1 MLWKYALALT
11 LSGFA
16 MFGVILLFPAWGP
29 SWSMA
34 LLAQM
39 LVQISVVLWI
49 VALIRWLM
57 GK

>member
-16 MFGVILLFPAWGP
+16 MFGVVLLFPSWGP

-34 LLAQM
+34 FLANTII
-39 LVQISVVLWI
+39 QISVVIWI
-49 VALIRWLM
+49 VALVRWLM

>member
-11 LSGFA
+11 LSGIA

-39 LVQISVVLWI
+39 LVQVSVVLWI
-49 VALIRWLM
+49 AALIRWLM
-57 GK
+57 GR

>member
-16 MFGVILLFPAWGP
+16 LFGFVLLCPKWGP

-34 LLAQM
+34 FLAQL
-39 LVQISVVLWI
+39 LVQISIALWL
-49 VALIRWLM
+49 VALFRWL
-57 GK
+57 KSK